1 MLSFSLLCFSEKNP
15 KTEISDH
22 MQNHASVKLWTTEIE
37 LFEMKFEKKEDR
49 TLVLNIYQIVCVI
62 LYRKFIK
69 QMTKI
74 CCWRKV
80 DKF

>member
-37 LFEMKFEKKEDR
+37 LFEMKFEKKR
-49 TLVLNIYQIVCVI
+49 RQNISFKYLPNCM
-62 LYRKFIK
+62 RHFI
-69 QMTKI
+69 
-74 CCWRKV
+74 
-80 DKF
+80 